1 MTMNNLTLSIDTFFF
16 ILFPLLFLIFLRP
29 AFYII
34 LMPFSRAQHP
44 HLHSPLLKLV
54 GVHHRSWKSG
64 EKKNQVSLFIKVVY
78 LWPELESKLLS
89 VNWDGLFFLLFFL
102 KPQGVVFVIKAK
114 YAHHTPLQ
122 VGQETSHDIRPFNI
136 FLLPTLYLLLYSQ
149 SLSHT
154 PGVTLWLKVVI

>member
-54 GVHHRSWKSG
+54 GVHHGSWKSG
-64 EKKNQVSLFIKVVY
+64 EKKNQVSLFIKVLY

-89 VNWDGLFFLLFFL
+89 VNWAGLFFFFFL

-122 VGQETSHDIRPFNI
+122 LAQETSHDIRPFNI
-136 FLLPTLYLLLYSQ
+136 FFLPTLHLLQSIPLTHSWCYS
-149 SLSHT
+149 
-154 PGVTLWLKVVI
+154 VT